1 MKKLNPQN
9 EYLNLC
15 KNLNLILEF
24 KSKRIELTVNNL
36 IKSNINKI
44 LNDLYRYRKLIN
56 LDSKSDIN
64 LELDEKEKEKLENIN
79 QSLFK
84 SIFDMKKILKKKKI
98 KINYFDNL
106 IKFYTYIID
115 FLELNE
121 NTNTNTNTNKMIDSN
136 ENNEDNEYMIDI
148 NDENENENNLK
159 IDILTNL
166 FSTL

>member
-64 LELDEKEKEKLENIN
+64 LEFDEKEKEKLENIN

-84 SIFDMKKILKKKKI
+84 SIFDMKTILKKKKI
-98 KINYFDNL
+98 KINCFDNL

-121 NTNTNTNTNKMIDSN
+121 NTNTNKMIDSN
-136 ENNEDNEYMIDI
+136 ENNEDNEDMIDI